1 MNSIVTLEEVKQGLR
16 IDEDYEDSFIETI
29 TIPAAENAIRG
40 ALRRTWESI
49 YEQHGEIPV
58 EIKNAIIMLCGSL
71 LKHREADAN
80 QVVNNNP
87 AFRLLLSKH
96 IKLTK

>member
-1 MNSIVTLEEVKQGLR
+1 MNIVTLEEVKHGLR

-40 ALRRTWESI
+40 ALRRTWESV
-49 YEQHGEIPV
+49 YEQHGEVPT

-80 QVVNNNP
+80 QVVNSNP

>member
-1 MNSIVTLEEVKQGLR
+1 MTIVTLEEVKAGLR
-16 IDEDYEDSFIETI
+16 IDEDYEDNYIETM
-29 TIPAAENAIRG
+29 TIPAATNAIRMT
-40 ALRRTWESI
+40 LRRTWESV

-80 QVVNNNP
+80 QEVKSNP

-96 IKLTK
+96 IKLSK

>member
-16 IDEDYEDSFIETI
+16 IDEDYEDSFIESI

-40 ALRRTWESI
+40 ALRRTWESL
-49 YEQHGEIPV
+49 YEQHGEIPT

-96 IKLTK
+96 IKLTR

>member
-1 MNSIVTLEEVKQGLR
+1 MNIVTLEEVKQGLR
-16 IDEDYEDSFIETI
+16 IDEDYEDNFIENI

-40 ALRRTWESI
+40 ALRRTWESV
-49 YEQHGEIPV
+49 YEQHGEVPT

-80 QVVNNNP
+80 QVVNSNP

>member
-1 MNSIVTLEEVKQGLR
+1 MSIVTLEEVKAGLR
-16 IDEDYEDSFIETI
+16 IDEDYEDGFIESI

-40 ALRRTWESI
+40 ALRRTWESL
-49 YEQHGEIPV
+49 YETHGEIPV
-58 EIKNAIIMLCGSL
+58 EVKNIIMLCGSL

>member
-1 MNSIVTLEEVKQGLR
+1 MNIVTLEEVKAGLR

-40 ALRRTWESI
+40 ALRRTWESL

-71 LKHREADAN
+71 LKNREADATFE
-80 QVVNNNP
+80 VKANP

>member
-1 MNSIVTLEEVKQGLR
+1 MNIVTLEEVKQGLR
-16 IDEDYEDSFIETI
+16 IDEDYEDNFIETI

-40 ALRRTWESI
+40 VLRRTWESL
-49 YEQHGEIPV
+49 YETHGEIPV

-71 LKHREADAN
+71 LKNREADATFEVK
-80 QVVNNNP
+80 QNP

-96 IKLTK
+96 IKLL

>member
-1 MNSIVTLEEVKQGLR
+1 MNIVTLEEVKQGLR

-40 ALRRTWESI
+40 ALRRTWESL

-71 LKHREADAN
+71 LKNREADATFE
-80 QVVNNNP
+80 VKANP

>member
-1 MNSIVTLEEVKQGLR
+1 MNIVTLEEVKQGLR
-16 IDEDYEDSFIETI
+16 IDEDYEDSFIESI

-40 ALRRTWESI
+40 ALRRTWESL

-71 LKHREADAN
+71 LKNREADATFE
-80 QVVNNNP
+80 VKATP

-96 IKLTK
+96 IKLSK

>member
-1 MNSIVTLEEVKQGLR
+1 MNIVTLEEVKQGLR

-40 ALRRTWESI
+40 ALRRTWESL

-71 LKHREADAN
+71 LKNREADATFEVK
-80 QVVNNNP
+80 QNP

-96 IKLTK
+96 IKLR

>member
-1 MNSIVTLEEVKQGLR
+1 MNIVTLEEVKQGLR
-16 IDEDYEDSFIETI
+16 IDEDYEDGFIETI

-40 ALRRTWESI
+40 VLRRTWESL
-49 YEQHGEIPV
+49 YEQHGEIPT

-71 LKHREADAN
+71 LKNREADATFEVK
-80 QVVNNNP
+80 QNP

-96 IKLTK
+96 IKLSK

>member
-1 MNSIVTLEEVKQGLR
+1 MNIVTLEEVKQGLR

-40 ALRRTWESI
+40 ALRRTWESL
-49 YEQHGEIPV
+49 YEQHGEIPT

-71 LKHREADAN
+71 LKNREADATFEVK
-80 QVVNNNP
+80 QNP

-96 IKLTK
+96 IKLSK